1 MLYGIGMALLILLE
15 IMLHA
20 LDSWVGARLDV
31 EMRNRF
37 RSRFFGLLLQSEWQ
51 GKERYHSGDVL
62 NRMPM
67 MTAENDEWAHTIELT
82 NAESTDTALNDLLA
96 QIIVHTGELKAF
108 AERGIKVQLRMYVQ
122 SDYAQMSYR
131 LMPETLSRLV
141 ATGLPLEVSSMSWG
155 ELGI

>member
-1 MLYGIGMALLILLE
+1 MSNPVGEGRFSLVMEGNDLPAAEIEQKLGIKATRVI
-15 IMLHA
+15 
-20 LDSWVGARLDV
+20 R
-31 EMRNRF
+31 
-37 RSRFFGLLLQSEWQ
+37 
-51 GKERYHSGDVL
+51 KGDVL
-62 NRMPM
+62 NRLPL

-96 QIIVHTGELKAF
+96 QIIVHTGELKVF

>member
-1 MLYGIGMALLILLE
+1 MSNPVGEGRFSLVMEGSDLPAAEIEQKLGIKATRVI
-15 IMLHA
+15 
-20 LDSWVGARLDV
+20 R
-31 EMRNRF
+31 
-37 RSRFFGLLLQSEWQ
+37 
-51 GKERYHSGDVL
+51 KGDVL
-62 NRMPM
+62 NRLPL
-67 MTAENDEWAHTIELT
+67 MTAETDEGAHTIELT
-82 NAESTDTALNDLLA
+82 TAESTDTALNDLLA

-131 LMPETLSRLV
+131 LMPETQSRLV

>member
-1 MLYGIGMALLILLE
+1 MSNSVGEGRFSLILEGNDLPAAE
-15 IMLHA
+15 IEQKLGIKA
-20 LDSWVGARLDV
+20 
-31 EMRNRF
+31 
-37 RSRFFGLLLQSEWQ
+37 SRVIR
-51 GKERYHSGDVL
+51 KGDML
-62 NRMPM
+62 NRLPL
-67 MTAENDEWAHTIELT
+67 MTAENDEWAHTIDLT

-108 AERGIKVQLRMYVQ
+108 AERGMKVQLRMYVQ

>member
-1 MLYGIGMALLILLE
+1 MSNPVGEGRFSLVMEGNDLPAAEIEQKLGIKATRVI
-15 IMLHA
+15 
-20 LDSWVGARLDV
+20 R
-31 EMRNRF
+31 
-37 RSRFFGLLLQSEWQ
+37 
-51 GKERYHSGDVL
+51 KGDVL
-62 NRMPM
+62 NRLPL
-67 MTAENDEWAHTIELT
+67 MTAETDEWAHTIELT

>member
-1 MLYGIGMALLILLE
+1 MSNPVGEGRFSLVMEGNDLPAAEIEQKLGIKATRVI
-15 IMLHA
+15 
-20 LDSWVGARLDV
+20 R
-31 EMRNRF
+31 
-37 RSRFFGLLLQSEWQ
+37 
-51 GKERYHSGDVL
+51 KGDVL
-62 NRMPM
+62 NRLPLMA
-67 MTAENDEWAHTIELT
+67 AEIDEWAHTIELT

>member
-1 MLYGIGMALLILLE
+1 MSNPVGEGRFSLVMEGNNLPAAEIEQKLGIKATRVI
-15 IMLHA
+15 
-20 LDSWVGARLDV
+20 R
-31 EMRNRF
+31 
-37 RSRFFGLLLQSEWQ
+37 
-51 GKERYHSGDVL
+51 KGDVL
-62 NRMPM
+62 NRLPL
-67 MTAENDEWAHTIELT
+67 MTAETDEWAHTIELT

>member
-1 MLYGIGMALLILLE
+1 MSNPVGEGRFSLVMEGNDLPAAEIEQKLGIQATRVI
-15 IMLHA
+15 
-20 LDSWVGARLDV
+20 R
-31 EMRNRF
+31 
-37 RSRFFGLLLQSEWQ
+37 
-51 GKERYHSGDVL
+51 KGDVL
-62 NRMPM
+62 NRLPL
-67 MTAENDEWAHTIELT
+67 MTAETDEWAHTIELT